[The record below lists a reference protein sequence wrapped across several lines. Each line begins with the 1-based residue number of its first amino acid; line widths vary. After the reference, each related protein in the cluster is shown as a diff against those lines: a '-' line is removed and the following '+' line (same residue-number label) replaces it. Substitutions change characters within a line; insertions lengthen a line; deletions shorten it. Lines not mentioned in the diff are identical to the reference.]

1 MTEPELQKKEPQE
14 KPFSL
19 KNEIYE
25 WLESGV
31 FALTVVV
38 LIFTF
43 LFRIVMVD
51 GRSMQPT
58 LQDQDRVITVSL
70 FYKPAPG
77 DIVVVT
83 QPNAMNHSLIKRVIA
98 VEGQTVFIDP
108 ETGDVSVDGKVLTE
122 PYIME
127 KINPSK
133 IGDMKYPLTL
143 KDGEVFVMGDN
154 RNNSSDS
161 RDSMIGII
169 DERYI
174 LGKAVLRIFPISDIS
189 VLR

>member
-14 KPFSL
+14 KTFSL

>member
-1 MTEPELQKKEPQE
+1 MTEPELKNKEPQE
-14 KPFSL
+14 KTFSL

-70 FYKPAPG
+70 FYQPAPG

-143 KDGEVFVMGDN
+143 KEGEVFVMGDN